1 MDSHIGFVTAGDDL
15 LIPLL
20 TRTPGTLIVAS
31 ADAAPSYVIYDSDGL
46 NQVVAGGS
54 GPFALRHSGTV
65 TGCVTSGGLIKIT
78 TPTTHGLVTGQVVDV
93 ASVGGVAA
101 ATGTWPIT
109 VVNSTSFTLN
119 GSTFSGVYTSGGT
132 WHVTGLYVAV
142 HEIDEA
148 EYVAGKTYQI
158 VCTYLNDGDPMVE
171 VLYFTVV

>member
-20 TRTPGTLIVAS
+20 TRASETLVVAS
-31 ADAAPSYVIYDSDGL
+31 ADALPSYVIYDADGT

-54 GPFALRHSGTV
+54 GTFALRHSGTV
-65 TGCVTSGGLIKIT
+65 SGCVTSGGLIRIT
-78 TPTTHGLVTGQVVDV
+78 TTSSHGLVTGQVVDV

-109 VVNSTSFTLN
+109 VVDSTKFTLD
-119 GSTFSGVYTSGGT
+119 GSTFSGTYTSGGT
-132 WHVTGLYVAV
+132 WQVTGLYVAV
-142 HEIDEA
+142 HEIDDA

-158 VCTYLNDGDPMVE
+158 VCTYLNDGDPMAD